1 MEYIRNMFYR
11 VVYTQNTQ
19 NTQDKEI
26 TVVEETQKNL
36 NLKNYKID
44 FEKFDKE
51 VDSII
56 KQNMFYKKFI

>member
-1 MEYIRNMFYR
+1 MFYR

-19 NTQDKEI
+19 NTQNKEN
-26 TVVEETQKNL
+26 TVVEETNKNL

-56 KQNMFYKKFI
+56 KQNMFYK

>member
-1 MEYIRNMFYR
+1 MFYR